1 MTEPCNRDT
10 QLALMQ
16 RDTADLRKDH
26 DELEKRITE
35 DLTRLRA
42 DVNAMM
48 GEAGNFKLVL
58 RMLQV
63 VAISAGAMLV
73 DYTKKRLGL

>member
-1 MTEPCNRDT
+1 MTEPCGKDT
-10 QLALMQ
+10 TLALMQ
-16 RDTADLRKDH
+16 RDTSDLRKDH
-26 DELEKRITE
+26 DELERRVVE
-35 DLTRLRA
+35 DIINLRK

-63 VAISAGAMLV
+63 VAISAGAMLF
-73 DYTKKRLGL
+73 DYLKKRAGW